1 MFYYLAQYLQ
11 LLGQGQIMVA
21 NMSKFDEVNLLASMA
36 NWAWPEALRLIF
48 KPRNINLLVAE
59 NPSEFVNIIS
69 RKRIHATIVDTDS
82 EESNRLTTIKIIRMD
97 YPLLPCILLT
107 STAGQSLLDNAL
119 RLNVFSVIDKPVDMD
134 ILQKQLNRLFIKKY
148 NSSIFQ

>member
-11 LLGQGQIMVA
+11 LLGQELIMVA
-21 NMSKFDEVNLLASMA
+21 NMSKFDEVNVLASMA

-48 KPRNINLLVAE
+48 KPRNINLLVAD

-134 ILQKQLNRLFIKKY
+134 ILQKQLNRLFMKKY

>member
-1 MFYYLAQYLQ
+1 
-11 LLGQGQIMVA
+11 MVA